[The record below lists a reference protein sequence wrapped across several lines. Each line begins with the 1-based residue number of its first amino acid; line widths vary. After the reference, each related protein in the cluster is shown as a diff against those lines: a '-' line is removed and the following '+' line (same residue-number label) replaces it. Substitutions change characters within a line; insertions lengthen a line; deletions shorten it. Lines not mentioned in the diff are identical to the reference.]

1 MGQTTTTRISSETL
15 QRIKQLQRDDES
27 ADDLIRR
34 ALDSLDGDTVPRSD
48 VERAIEQLGGAVDE

>member
-15 QRIKQLQRDDES
+15 QRIKQLKRDDES
-27 ADDLIRR
+27 ADDLIAR
-34 ALDSLDGDTVPRSD
+34 ALDSLDGETVPRSD

>member
-1 MGQTTTTRISSETL
+1 MGTTTTTRISSETL

-27 ADDLIRR
+27 ADDLIAR

-48 VERAIEQLGGAVDE
+48 VEAAIEQLGGAVDE

>member
-1 MGQTTTTRISSETL
+1 MGTTTTVRTSTETR

-34 ALDSLDGDTVPRSD
+34 ALDSLDGETVARSD
-48 VERAIEQLGGAVDE
+48 VEAAIEQLGGAIDG

>member
-1 MGQTTTTRISSETL
+1 MGTTTTTRISSDTL

-27 ADDLIRR
+27 ADDLIAR
-34 ALDSLDGDTVPRSD
+34 ALDSLDGETVPRSD

>member
-34 ALDSLDGDTVPRSD
+34 ALDSLDGDTVQRSD
-48 VERAIEQLGGAVDE
+48 VERAIEQLGGAVNE

>member
-48 VERAIEQLGGAVDE
+48 VERAIEQLGGAVDG

>member
-1 MGQTTTTRISSETL
+1 MGTTTTTRISSETL
-15 QRIKQLQRDDES
+15 QRIKQLKRDDES
-27 ADDLIRR
+27 ADDLIAR

>member
-1 MGQTTTTRISSETL
+1 MGTTTTTRISSETL

>member
-1 MGQTTTTRISSETL
+1 MGTTTTTRISSETL

-27 ADDLIRR
+27 ADDLICR